1 VSYNFNPRLW
11 GALDWTYYAGGRTS
25 VNGTEDEYFQST
37 RWGATLAQSLD
48 VHNSIK
54 VYFSSGV
61 YARTGTDFA
70 TVGVAWQYRWG
81 AGLK

>member
-1 VSYNFNPRLW
+1 VD
-11 GALDWTYYAGGRTS
+11 GALKNDLQQ
-25 VNGTEDEYFQST
+25 NT

-54 VYFSSGV
+54 LYLNSGV
-61 YARTGTDFA
+61 YARTGTDFK
-70 TVGVAWQYRWG
+70 TIGIAWQYRWG